1 MKKLAL
7 DYGEVR
13 IGLALSDI
21 MSFMATGLDTYK
33 RKTEEVDLKYL
44 AELIAKNDV
53 DTVVFGLPLNMDGSI
68 GIRVE
73 KTQEFA
79 EKLGK
84 LISAKI
90 EFIDERLTSVE
101 AQEIILQTVPS
112 RKKRQDKGLIDKI
125 SATIILQNY
134 LDKL

>member
-1 MKKLAL
+1 
-7 DYGEVR
+7 
-13 IGLALSDI
+13 
-21 MSFMATGLDTYK
+21 MATGLDTYK